1 VAKSDLPREIDRQT
15 LDYDRLI
22 STLETVD
29 GTTVVVRLTARAE
42 PGCASGAASIIG
54 ELRRQQGPGRFEGD
68 EFSLGSP
75 YPDRS
80 PVHLAGGV
88 LFLNKQ
94 TFEGATLST
103 FDGNDHFIISIKLR
117 CLEILVQDADST
129 YP

>member
-1 VAKSDLPREIDRQT
+1 MANNVLPREIDRQT

-29 GTTVVVRLTARAE
+29 GTTVVVRLTSRAE
-42 PGCASGAASIIG
+42 PACGSGDASIIG
-54 ELRRQQGPGRFEGD
+54 ELRHQVSGRFEGD
-68 EFSLGSP
+68 EFSIGSP

-80 PVHLAGGV
+80 PGHLAGGV

-94 TFEGATLST
+94 HFEGATLST
-103 FDGNDHFIISIKLR
+103 FDGNDHFIISINMR
-117 CLEILVQDADST
+117 CLQILVQDTDST